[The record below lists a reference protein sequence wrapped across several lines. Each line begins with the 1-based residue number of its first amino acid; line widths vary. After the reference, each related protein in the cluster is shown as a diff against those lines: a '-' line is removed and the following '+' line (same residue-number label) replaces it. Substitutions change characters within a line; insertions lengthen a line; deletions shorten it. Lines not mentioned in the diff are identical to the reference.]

1 MKALVEVGRELTDNE
16 RERFARHISLPG
28 VGEEAQRRLRNA
40 KVLMIGAGGLGS
52 PALLYLAAAG
62 VGTIGIVDS
71 DVVDLSNLQRQV
83 IHSNAAIGEPKVESA
98 KRRLLELDPD
108 IDVRTYQVRLDV
120 ENIDPILD
128 GYDLIL
134 DGTDNIEARFLISD
148 AAVRASKPVVWA
160 TILQWNAQLSFF
172 WTGERAVEYGMPGP
186 NGISLRDVFPTQP
199 PGDAIPKTV
208 NVGLLGSVPG
218 TAGTIMAAE
227 AFKVITG
234 TGEPLIGRIMYV
246 DMLNSRTY
254 EIPVSPR
261 G

>member
-1 MKALVEVGRELTDNE
+1 MKPLIDVGSKLSEQE
-16 RERFARHISLPG
+16 KERFARHISLPG

-83 IHSNAAIGEPKVESA
+83 IHSTAAIGEPKVESA
-98 KRRLLELDPD
+98 KRRLLELDPE
-108 IDVRTYQVRLDV
+108 IEVHTHQVRLD
-120 ENIDPILD
+120 ESNIDAIMAN
-128 GYDLIL
+128 YDLVL

-148 AAVRASKPVVWA
+148 AAVRLDKPVVWA

-172 WTGERAVEYGMPGP
+172 WTGKKAVENGMPGP
-186 NGISLRDVFPTQP
+186 NGISLRDVFPTQA

-208 NVGLLGSVPG
+208 NVGLLGAVPG

-234 TGEPLIGRIMYV
+234 TGEPLVGRIMFV
-246 DMLNSRTY
+246 DMLNSKTF